1 MITHLFAAII
11 GNGLALIAAAYF
23 VHGFDLNLST
33 GWQAFAGLVGVLTVI
48 SLIIKP
54 LLRLLLGPIIIITFG
69 LFNVVINGGLLYIV
83 DKYSENLTI
92 TGLPALLYGT
102 VIITIVAVFTH
113 SILKTSG
120 D

>member
-11 GNGLALIAAAYF
+11 GNALALIAAAYV
-23 VHGFDLNLST
+23 VHGFDLNLGT

-54 LLRLLLGPIIIITFG
+54 LLRLFLGPIIIITFG
-69 LFNVVINGGLLYIV
+69 LFNVIINGGLLYIV

-92 TGLPALLYGT
+92 TGLPALIYGT
-102 VIITIVAVFTH
+102 VIITIVGVFTH